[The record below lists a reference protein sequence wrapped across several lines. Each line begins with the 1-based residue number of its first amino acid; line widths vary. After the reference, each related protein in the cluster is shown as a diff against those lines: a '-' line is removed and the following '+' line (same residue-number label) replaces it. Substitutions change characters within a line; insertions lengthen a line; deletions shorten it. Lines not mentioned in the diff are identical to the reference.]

1 MKTLLLTL
9 SAMTAIGLIG
19 HFLGFDRF
27 LMIAAFGM
35 GMMIV
40 ALAFAPDRN
49 YRVYDEQNE
58 RY

>member
-1 MKTLLLTL
+1 MKTLLLIL
-9 SAMTAIGLIG
+9 SSMTAIGLIG

-40 ALAFAPDRN
+40 ALAFAPETN
-49 YRVYDEQNE
+49 YRVYEDE
-58 RY
+58 